1 MHDVARLDDLAAGH
15 LDDDRL
21 HGREPR

>member
-1 MHDVARLDDLAAGH
+1 MGDVARLDDATPDH

-21 HGREPR
+21 HGVRI